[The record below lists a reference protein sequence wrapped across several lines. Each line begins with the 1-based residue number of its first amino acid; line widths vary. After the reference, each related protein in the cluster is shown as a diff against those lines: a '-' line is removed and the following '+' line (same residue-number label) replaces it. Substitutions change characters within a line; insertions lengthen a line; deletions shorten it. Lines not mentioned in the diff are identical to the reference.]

1 MLAERQKGDTV
12 KILLAY
18 DGFDHSANALDEAA
32 ELGRS
37 ESATIT
43 VVSVVPEDEAR
54 GTKSGGHRFL
64 APHAH
69 QDVAKASEFLRSQ
82 GVEAELKILHGD
94 PVEELCKEAGQGYD
108 LALVGS
114 RELGRLGEL
123 ILGSVSRRLIA
134 EMPIPVLVVGKDA
147 SVQHEPVA

>member
-1 MLAERQKGDTV
+1 M

-18 DGFDHSANALDEAA
+18 DGFEHSANALDEAV

-37 ESATIT
+37 ESAAIT

-69 QDVAKASEFLRSQ
+69 QDVAKAHEFLRSR
-82 GVEAELKILHGD
+82 GVESEMKILHGD
-94 PVEELCKEAGQGYD
+94 PVEELCKEAAEGYD

-114 RELGRLGEL
+114 RELGKLGDL
-123 ILGSVSRRLIA
+123 VLGSVSRRLVA
-134 EMPIPVLVVGKDA
+134 EMPVPVVVVGKDA
-147 SVQHEPVA
+147 SVRHEPVA

>member
-1 MLAERQKGDTV
+1 V

-18 DGFDHSANALDEAA
+18 DGFDHSSNALDQAA
-32 ELGRS
+32 ELGRA
-37 ESATIT
+37 EAARIT
-43 VVSVVPEDEAR
+43 VVSVVPEKDAR
-54 GTKSGGHRFL
+54 ASKSGGHRWL

-69 QDVAKASEFLRSQ
+69 LDVAKAHGFLR
-82 GVEAELKILHGD
+82 EAGIDAEMKILHGD
-94 PVEELCKEAGQGYD
+94 PVEELCKEAANGYD

-123 ILGSVSRRLIA
+123 LVGSVSRRLVA
-134 EMPIPVLVVGKDA
+134 EMPVPVLVVGKSV